1 MKNLITICQKIGARD
16 TWPAHQ
22 VEHLNLLEL
31 AAKLIE
37 KYRVTLTSLRGFTPN
52 PEDLHFFYITSR
64 GTTQELGLD
73 QPVAPFLEMEG
84 GSLFW
89 QTEPLVTV
97 NDTATSNKPYWS
109 LSTIISNGCL
119 PIIHNGIWGYIDGK
133 GIIRVQPFFHEAY
146 IQTEGFALVIMPS
159 KSSILCGYITDRGVQ
174 IILPENYFSFPFSE
188 GFARV
193 KMRDCWGFIDKTYT
207 TMNPVIAIEAQFD
220 MAGDFSEN
228 LAPVEIYSS
237 WGYIDKC
244 GDMKISPRFQFAR
257 EFSEGLAPVY
267 DDGAWGF
274 INKSG
279 NYTIKPS
286 FENAWHFHE
295 GLAAIQLD
303 GVFGFIDKNAR
314 IVIEPRFEDA
324 NIFSQ
329 GLANVQVD
337 GKWGYIDKTGTLI
350 IEPQFPYAGPF
361 SRSLAAVQI
370 FDRLGWINTLG
381 KYVWKPQN

>member
-22 VEHLNLLEL
+22 VESLNLLEL

-37 KYRVTLTSLRGFTPN
+37 KYRVSLTSLRGFTPN

-64 GTTQELGLD
+64 GTTQEMDLD
-73 QPVAPFLEMEG
+73 QPVDPFLEIEG
-84 GSLFW
+84 SSLFW
-89 QTEPLVTV
+89 QMEPLVTV
-97 NDTATSNKPYWS
+97 HGATDREKPYWS
-109 LSTIISNGCL
+109 LSTIISNGWL

-133 GIIRVQPFFHEAY
+133 GTIRVQPFFHEAY
-146 IQTEGFALVIMPS
+146 IQTEGFALVKMPS
-159 KSSILCGYITDRGVQ
+159 KSSILYGYITDRGVQ
-174 IILPENYFSFPFSE
+174 IILPENYTSFPFSE
-188 GFARV
+188 GLARV
-193 KMRDCWGFIDKTYT
+193 QIRDCWGFIDKTYT

-244 GDMKISPRFQFAR
+244 GDTKISPRFQFAR

-279 NYTIKPS
+279 NYAIKPS

-329 GLANVQVD
+329 GLANVQED
-337 GKWGYIDKTGTLI
+337 GRWGYIDKTGVFKI
-350 IEPQFPYAGPF
+350 KPQFPYAGPF

-381 KYVWKPQN
+381 EYVWKPQN